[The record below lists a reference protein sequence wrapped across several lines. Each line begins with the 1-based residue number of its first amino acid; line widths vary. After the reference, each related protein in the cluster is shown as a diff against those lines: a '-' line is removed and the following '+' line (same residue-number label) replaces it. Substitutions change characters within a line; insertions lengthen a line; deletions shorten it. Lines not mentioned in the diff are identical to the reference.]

1 MKRPLLSAADIER
14 LASKVSS
21 EVMRCGPRTMIE
33 ARAGA
38 GAFAGEFLPELD
50 EATRGRIIAR
60 AVGAMRPLIDLHPT

>member
-1 MKRPLLSAADIER
+1 MKRPHLTAADIER

-21 EVMRCGPRTMIE
+21 EVMRYEPRNLIE

-50 EATRGRIIAR
+50 EVTRSRVIAH
-60 AVGAMRPLIDLHPT
+60 AVGAMQPLIEMHPS